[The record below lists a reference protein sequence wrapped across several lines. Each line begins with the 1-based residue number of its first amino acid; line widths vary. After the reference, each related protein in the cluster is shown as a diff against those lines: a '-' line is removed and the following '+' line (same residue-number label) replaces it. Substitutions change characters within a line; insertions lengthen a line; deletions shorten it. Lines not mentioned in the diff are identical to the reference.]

1 MNTEK
6 RYNALDGLRTIAAL
20 GIILIHIKANSD
32 YPVDGFLYN
41 KVISSMTDFV
51 YLFMTISAFSM

>member
-32 YPVDGFLYN
+32 YPIDGFLYN

-51 YLFMTISAFSM
+51 YRL